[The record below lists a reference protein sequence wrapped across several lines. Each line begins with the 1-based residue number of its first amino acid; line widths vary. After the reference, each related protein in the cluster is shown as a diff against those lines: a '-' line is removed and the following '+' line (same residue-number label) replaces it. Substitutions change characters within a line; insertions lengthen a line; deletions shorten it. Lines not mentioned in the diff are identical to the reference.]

1 MKRSIPLKFGW
12 LPDVPDQRD
21 IPFRSVF
28 HVPAKVPARIDLRKK
43 CPPVEQQGDLGSCTA
58 QALIGNLEF
67 LELYELAEKPES
79 GRKFRDLSRLF
90 VYYNERAA
98 MGTIGEDSGAM
109 LRTGIKVLK
118 MMGVCKEKIWPY
130 IISRFTEKPTRECYL
145 EGKNHQVTSYQ
156 RLNSLPEM
164 KACLAMGQ
172 PFVFG
177 FAVYEHVMSEKVR
190 KSGIIQMPGRSERM
204 VGGHAVMAVGYDD
217 RSKTVYFRNS
227 WGSDWG
233 DSGYGSLPYGYV
245 ESRELSDDFWCIQA
259 TESNLFAQWKLHPGQ
274 LTGLTA

>member
-1 MKRSIPLKFGW
+1 MKRPIPFKFGW

-21 IPFRSVF
+21 IPFRAVF
-28 HVPAKVPARIDLRKK
+28 RVPAKVPDCIDLRNK
-43 CPPVEQQGDLGSCTA
+43 CPAVEQQGNLGSCTA
-58 QALIGNLEF
+58 QALIGSIEF
-67 LELYELAEKPES
+67 LELRELAEKPES
-79 GRKFRDLSRLF
+79 GRKFHDLSRLF

-118 MMGVCKEKIWPY
+118 TDGVCKETTWPY
-130 IISRFTEKPTRECYL
+130 IIARFTRKPSRECYL

-156 RLNSLPEM
+156 RLGSLPEM

-177 FAVYEHVMSEKVR
+177 FAVYDHVMSEKVR
-190 KSGIIQMPGRSERM
+190 RSGMIRMPGRGERM
-204 VGGHAVMAVGYDD
+204 IGGHAVMAVGYDD
-217 RSKTVYFRNS
+217 RRKTVCFRNS
-227 WGSDWG
+227 WGADWG
-233 DSGYGSLPYGYV
+233 DSGYGLLPYGYV

-259 TESNLFAQWKLHPGQ
+259 TESNLFAHYCSGSLPRREA
-274 LTGLTA
+274 T